1 MKAIILS
8 AGQGKRLLPMTA
20 HQPKCLLQVQ
30 GKSILEW
37 QVDTLL
43 ACGINDITVVVGYQA
58 SQVEAVLH
66 SKYHEPGIHTLF
78 NAEYASTDNLVSCY
92 LARAEMQE
100 DFILLNGDTLF
111 EPAILQQVLQEA
123 AAPVTVTVNQK
134 NVYDADDM
142 KVSLADKRLV
152 RIGKDIP
159 APDTHGESIGLLLFR
174 GTGPKLFTDGLERAL
189 ADTRLV
195 WRWFLSVVDA
205 IAQKEEVGVC
215 LINGKTWCEI
225 DYPADLE
232 CAERMV
238 ADARRAGR

>member
-43 ACGINDITVVVGYQA
+43 ACGISDITVVVGYQA
-58 SQVEAVLH
+58 SQVEAVLY
-66 SKYHEPGIHTLF
+66 SKYHEAGIHTLF

-111 EPAILQQVLQEA
+111 EPAILQQVLKEA
-123 AAPVTVTVNQK
+123 ATPVTVTVNQK
-134 NVYDADDM
+134 NAYDADDM
-142 KVSLADKRLV
+142 KVSLADERLV

-174 GTGPKLFTDGLERAL
+174 GAGPKLFTDGLERAL

-205 IAQKEEVGVC
+205 IAQKEEGGVC
-215 LINGKTWCEI
+215 LVNGKAWCEI

-232 CAERMV
+232 CAERIV